1 MCTVDNIKVDE
12 AVLRGL
18 DSELSSPEAIGRWVQ
33 ELVDSRIAEM
43 QAIRE
48 QQFVEVDINAI

>member
-12 AVLRGL
+12 SVLRGY

-33 ELVDSRIAEM
+33 ELVDSRIAEI

-48 QQFVEVDINAI
+48 QQFVEVDINAL

>member
-1 MCTVDNIKVDE
+1 MCTIDNIKVNE
-12 AVLRGL
+12 AVLRGY
-18 DSELSSPEAIGRWVQ
+18 DAKLSSPEAIGRWVQ

-48 QQFVEVDINAI
+48 QQFVEVDINAL